1 MSAPKIGEMRLRM
14 TLEAPVDTPDDSGGM
29 MRVYVTL
36 GDIWVKLIPLSA
48 DARFVEQRQE
58 LAIQWIAQAR
68 WRGDVTSE
76 MRLVDGQRRLRVISA
91 YDPDGRRRFLL
102 CHCEEIA

>member
-1 MSAPKIGEMRLRM
+1 
-14 TLEAPVDTPDDSGGM
+14 
-29 MRVYVTL
+29 
-36 GDIWVKLIPLSA
+36 VKLIPLSA
-48 DARFVEQRQE
+48 EARFVEQRQE

-76 MRLVDGQRRLRVISA
+76 MRLVDGARRLRVTSA

>member
-1 MSAPKIGEMRLRM
+1 MNAPKIGEMRLRM
-14 TLEAPVDTPDDSGGM
+14 SLEAPVDMADDSGTM
-29 MRVYVTL
+29 TRSYVAL
-36 GDIWVKLIPLSA
+36 GAIWVKLTPLSA
-48 DARFVEQRQE
+48 EARFVEDRQE
-58 LAIQWIAQAR
+58 MAIQWIAQAR

-76 MRLVDGQRRLRVISA
+76 MRLVDGARELRIASA

>member
-1 MSAPKIGEMRLRM
+1 MSAPTIGEMRLRM
-14 TLEAPVDTPDDSGGM
+14 SLEAPVDTPDESGAM
-29 MRVYVTL
+29 TRSYVAL
-36 GDIWVKLIPLSA
+36 GAIWVKLTPHSA
-48 DARFVEQRQE
+48 EARFVEERQE

-76 MRLVDGQRRLRVISA
+76 MRLVDGARRLRVTSA
-91 YDPDGRRRFLL
+91 YDPDGRHRFLL